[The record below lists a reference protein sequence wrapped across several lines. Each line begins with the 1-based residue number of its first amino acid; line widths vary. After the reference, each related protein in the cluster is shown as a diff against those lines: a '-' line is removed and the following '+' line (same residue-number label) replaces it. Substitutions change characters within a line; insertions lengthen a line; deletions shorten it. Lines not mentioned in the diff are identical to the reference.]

1 MSNSFD
7 FESLTLEEV
16 ELIENLTN
24 VSIDEAF
31 SNGKPKGKA
40 LASFV
45 WVVIKRT
52 DPTYSMED
60 AKKVTLKDALAMIKG
75 NEEKKE

>member
-1 MSNSFD
+1 MNTFD

-16 ELIENLTN
+16 EVIENLTN
-24 VSIDEAF
+24 SSIDEAF

-45 WVVIKRT
+45 WVILKRN
-52 DPTYSMED
+52 DPNYKMEE
-60 AKKVTLKDALAMIKG
+60 AKKITLKQALEMIKG
-75 NEEKKE
+75 DETKKE

>member
-1 MSNSFD
+1 MNQFD

-24 VSIDEAF
+24 SSIDEAF

-40 LASFV
+40 LSAFV
-45 WVVIKRT
+45 WVVLKR
-52 DPTYSMED
+52 DNPNYKMED
-60 AKKVTLKDALAMIKG
+60 AKKVSLKEALGMIQG
-75 NEEKKE
+75 DDSKKE

>member
-1 MSNSFD
+1 MSTFD

-24 VSIDEAF
+24 SSIDESF

-40 LASFV
+40 LSAFV
-45 WVVIKRT
+45 WVILKRSN
-52 DPTYSMED
+52 PAYKMED
-60 AKKVTLKDALAMIKG
+60 AKKIILK
-75 NEEKKE
+75 